1 MRPINTS
8 VFDLFKIGPG
18 PSSSHTIGPM
28 LAANNF
34 LELLRESPPP
44 LLAQAR
50 GLRVLL
56 YGSLSRT
63 GRGHGT
69 DRAVLA
75 GLLGHKPETCSALT
89 LDGIDLRPAARFSVR
104 AGKIALAVTPAD
116 IVFTTEKKGARFPAR
131 RFPFSNTLLIQLLG
145 DAGKVLLEREYYSV
159 GGGFIEWKG
168 FRPEPRGRPKY
179 PYATALQLRAQL
191 QRHHLSLHA
200 LVLENEQAVTGLEPE
215 RIRERLDATLDAM
228 AASVK
233 RGIVTEGFLPGPIH
247 LHRKGAL
254 LFQRA
259 QKMGRSPERFL
270 VYLSAYAFA
279 AAEENAAG
287 HTIVTAPTCGSA
299 GVMPAV
305 LHFLRHHKDVP
316 LAALR
321 NALLSSAAIG
331 FIIRH
336 GASISGAEVGCQG
349 EIGVASAMAAA
360 FLAGAH
366 DQPFVIM
373 ENAAETALEHHLGMT
388 CDPVRGYVQIPCI
401 ERNAMGAVKAYTA
414 YTIACGGIPEW
425 HIVGLDNAV
434 KAMAMTGRD
443 MSCSYKETALGG
455 LAKSC

>member
-1 MRPINTS
+1 MLERDALGEGGAADQRVLEPPAGAGCEQTRGGERDACAGQAAEGAGRGEQREPARQQ
-8 VFDLFKIGPG
+8 VAEAHQAWRDGVEGLHAGRRGVIG
-18 PSSSHTIGPM
+18 
-28 LAANNF
+28 
-34 LELLRESPPP
+34 
-44 LLAQAR
+44 AQAVKVASPQEQA
-50 GLRVLL
+50 GGQGQ
-56 YGSLSRT
+56 YQD
-63 GRGHGT
+63 GR
-69 DRAVLA
+69 
-75 GLLGHKPETCSALT
+75 
-89 LDGIDLRPAARFSVR
+89 
-104 AGKIALAVTPAD
+104 
-116 IVFTTEKKGARFPAR
+116 
-131 RFPFSNTLLIQLLG
+131 
-145 DAGKVLLEREYYSV
+145 GKVLLEREYYSV